1 VRRAT
6 VVMYYGTKPARL
18 ESLIKA
24 LQQITSSMVGTSFR
38 SKHLTDIHATLI
50 RIENTLNGGRPKEA
64 PDLEGLFS
72 YLCSTIHK
80 RPSTIQFGGFAD
92 RDYPISSRGRRL
104 YTRSFALDRGKAVL
118 IGWPITSPRQEPC
131 TVLDEIR
138 RESQRYNVV
147 HKYHEL
153 PTSVDP
159 DAYLVIG
166 TYDPYDIR
174 PDYIEKA
181 SDAIRKRLSE
191 SRVITRLQPSDLRV
205 VLYTDEALPQDSS
218 EGLPLCQLGISEK
231 VARLSQR

>member
-1 VRRAT
+1 MRRAT

-18 ESLIKA
+18 ENLIKA
-24 LQQITSSMVGTSFR
+24 LQQITSSTIGASFR
-38 SKHLTDIHATLI
+38 SKNLADIHATLI
-50 RIENTLNGGRPKEA
+50 RIENNLNSSRPKEV

-72 YLCSTIHK
+72 YLCSTVRM
-80 RPSTIQFGGFAD
+80 RPMTMQFGGFAD

-104 YTRSFALDRGKAVL
+104 YARSFVLDRGKAVL
-118 IGWPITSPRQEPC
+118 IGWPITSPGQEPC
-131 TVLDEIR
+131 TILDEIR

-153 PTSVDP
+153 PNSVDP

-166 TYDPYDIR
+166 TYDPNDIR
-174 PDYIEKA
+174 PDYIEKG

-191 SRVITRLQPSDLRV
+191 SRVVTRLQSSDLRV

-218 EGLPLCQLGISEK
+218 EGLPLCQLGTWEK
-231 VARLSQR
+231 VTRLSHR